1 MYVVHTPT
9 LKAVLAANEKL
20 KHLEEQLI
28 PHMIRYQLKPH
39 RSVGAEEAA
48 SLAAGR
54 SGSGSGGL
62 GGGLAGLEGSMAD
75 LSLSGMST
83 SSSMAAAA
91 AVAAA
96 GGGRPEWYCG
106 AYLAPEGSF
115 CGRANTLQGY
125 ADVNRWA
132 NGWMGGWGLLE
143 GWLQGGGGGRN
154 CWQSAARGRALHPPV
169 NIIQC

>member
-1 MYVVHTPT
+1 VYVFHTPT

-54 SGSGSGGL
+54 GGSGSGGL

-91 AVAAA
+91 AVSAA
-96 GGGRPEWYCG
+96 GGAGRPEWYCG

-132 NGWMGGWGLLE
+132 SGWMGGELALTRGLDVGWVAAGLE
-143 GWLQGGGGGRN
+143 LCLLLAALGRP
-154 CWQSAARGRALHPPV
+154 L
-169 NIIQC
+169 